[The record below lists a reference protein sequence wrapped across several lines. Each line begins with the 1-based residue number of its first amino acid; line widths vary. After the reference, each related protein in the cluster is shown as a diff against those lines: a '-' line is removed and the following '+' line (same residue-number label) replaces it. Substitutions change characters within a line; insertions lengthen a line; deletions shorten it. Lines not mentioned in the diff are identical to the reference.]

1 MTTVEKDT
9 ELEAI
14 RAIVAA
20 TDTYQDDA
28 DGFTR
33 LLTEDVALVN
43 FGGRRVLGREALHH
57 AMSEALKTPM
67 VDVRTRNEL
76 VDVRFPRPGVAV
88 ASCIKHVSDE
98 RDAAEK
104 DADGSFS
111 GRASLTLVLVEEQG
125 DWRIALAQ
133 TTPIAA

>member
-1 MTTVEKDT
+1 MITSEQDT
-9 ELEAI
+9 DLEAI

-43 FGGRRVLGREALHH
+43 FGGRRVLGRDALHH

-98 RDAAEK
+98 RDDAEK
-104 DADGSFS
+104 DGSFS
-111 GRASLTLVLVEEQG
+111 GRASLTLVLVEERG

>member
-1 MTTVEKDT
+1 MSTSEQDS
-9 ELEAI
+9 ELDAI

-43 FGGRRVLGREALHH
+43 MAGRRVLGREALHD
-57 AMSEALKTPM
+57 AMSEALQTPM
-67 VDVRTRNEL
+67 ADVRTRNEL
-76 VDVRFPRPGVAV
+76 VDVRFPRPGIAV

-98 RDAAEK
+98 RDPSEK
-104 DADGSFS
+104 APDASFP
-111 GRASLTLVLVEEQG
+111 GRASLTLVLVEERG
-125 DWRIALAQ
+125 GWRIALAQ

>member
-1 MTTVEKDT
+1 MRTSEQDSNID
-9 ELEAI
+9 AI

-33 LLTEDVALVN
+33 LLTEDVVLVN
-43 FGGRRVLGREALHH
+43 LAGRRVFGREALRH
-57 AMSEALKTPM
+57 AMSEALQTPM
-67 VDVRTRNEL
+67 ADVRTRNEL

-88 ASCIKHVSDE
+88 ASCVKHVSDE
-98 RDAAEK
+98 RDPSAK
-104 DADGSFS
+104 DSDASWS

-125 DWRIALAQ
+125 GWQIALAQ
-133 TTPIAA
+133 TTPIAT

>member
-1 MTTVEKDT
+1 MSTSEQDID
-9 ELEAI
+9 AI

-43 FGGRRVLGREALHH
+43 LAGRRVLGREALHH
-57 AMSEALKTPM
+57 AMSEALQTPM
-67 VDVRTRNEL
+67 ADVRTRNEL
-76 VDVRFPRPGVAV
+76 VDVRFPRPGIAV

-98 RDAAEK
+98 RDPSEK
-104 DADGSFS
+104 DPDASWS
-111 GRASLTLVLVEEQG
+111 GRGSLTLVLIEEQG
-125 DWRIALAQ
+125 GWQIALAQ
-133 TTPIAA
+133 TTPIAT

>member
-1 MTTVEKDT
+1 MSTSGQDARID
-9 ELEAI
+9 AI

-20 TDTYQDDA
+20 TDSHQDDA

-43 FGGRRVLGREALHH
+43 MAGRRVLGREALHH
-57 AMSEALKTPM
+57 AMSEALQTPM
-67 VDVRTRNEL
+67 ADVRTRNEL
-76 VDVRFPRPGVAV
+76 VDVRFPRPGIAV

-98 RDAAEK
+98 REPSEK
-104 DADGSFS
+104 DPDGSWS
-111 GRASLTLVLVEEQG
+111 GRGSLTLVLVEEQG

-133 TTPIAA
+133 TTPIAT